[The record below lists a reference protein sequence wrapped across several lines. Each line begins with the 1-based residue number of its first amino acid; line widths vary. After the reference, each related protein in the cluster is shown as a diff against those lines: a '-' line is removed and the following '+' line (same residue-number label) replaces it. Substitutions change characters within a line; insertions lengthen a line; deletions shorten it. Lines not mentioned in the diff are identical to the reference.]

1 MKHPEGENRQRA
13 YSYRQDPSVPAF
25 PDDRPIIVFDGHC
38 VLCSR
43 FARFV
48 LRHDRRAVFRLMAAQ
63 TSIGQAFYRHLNLD
77 PVQFETNVLLENGQA
92 WLKSAG
98 TIRMFEHLGFPWSLC
113 GVLRVVPRSW
123 LDRLY
128 DLVARN
134 RLRWFGSQSIC
145 FLADPAYRD
154 RFIE

>member
-1 MKHPEGENRQRA
+1 
-13 YSYRQDPSVPAF
+13 
-25 PDDRPIIVFDGHC
+25 
-38 VLCSR
+38 
-43 FARFV
+43 
-48 LRHDRRAVFRLMAAQ
+48 MAAQ

>member
-1 MKHPEGENRQRA
+1 MKYPKRENRQRA

-25 PDDRPIIVFDGHC
+25 PDDRPIIIFDGHC

-48 LRHDRRAVFRLMAAQ
+48 LRHDRHAVFRLMAAQ
-63 TSIGQAFYRHLNLD
+63 TPVGQAIYGHLHLD

-92 WLKSAG
+92 WFKSAG

-113 GVLRVVPRSW
+113 SVLRVVPRSL

-128 DLVARN
+128 ELIARN
-134 RLRWFGSQSIC
+134 RLRWFGSQSLC
-145 FLADPAYRD
+145 FLADPVHRD